1 MEPPPRRH
9 AWNTPG
15 WVQRRASAK
24 STRSESTARKSAS
37 STRIPISG
45 PVGTVTRNGT
55 PFLDTDPA
63 RPVGLSKSTS
73 NHPLPTPFVTTID
86 YSSIDNRHMAENQ
99 RPADN
104 TTIPQP
110 RRGLL
115 PKSRTFSVL
124 SSITNS
130 LSRSS
135 LIHHGSI
142 SRNDSSHSSQART
155 ASPAITISRKTVPT
169 TSARRSMEP
178 LLTETDCRTEQFY
191 QGQGSHMPDNP
202 RFVTTAMPSQYWSGR
217 FAALHD
223 KFHNEVLLGRNL
235 NIVVKAQTS
244 HSGEV
249 SDNNSTATR
258 AAAAQNNPSASAY
271 SVNRPAPQL
280 AGLARY
286 NQGMSQHPATKNLSP
301 RPPVSR
307 IPQSATSGAIL
318 QTTPYSTRIREPPGS
333 ATSTRMAYYHKPF
346 SSRPP
351 SYEQS
356 IAPGTATAPVSPIFE
371 GSTDS
376 LLPPPPLP
384 TLGCPG
390 PKRSHLTGC
399 HVNSQDYNS
408 SLSSSDENTPNL
420 ERSSVQEAMAS
431 IAVNSA
437 ATLTDD
443 DARCRRVLIHLEAM
457 CVTETARESLRA
469 WRIAY
474 ARKTQRAVLLPCG
487 ETLEDRRG
495 AERERQHLIHGLGR
509 GREIV
514 RKLTRSLV
522 GAATGGHGTEERGSV
537 AGPQRVVVRT
547 GGGGYSHAHHSS
559 VYVRH
564 AERILEAGE
573 GRRRGRM
580 MMGMM

>member
-9 AWNTPG
+9 AWTHTPG
-15 WVQRRASAK
+15 WVQRRASTK
-24 STRSESTARKSAS
+24 STRSESTARKSTS
-37 STRIPISG
+37 STKIPISG
-45 PVGTVTRNGT
+45 SIGTVTRNGT
-55 PFLDTDPA
+55 PLHETNLAQPSA
-63 RPVGLSKSTS
+63 ISKSTS
-73 NHPLPTPFVTTID
+73 NRPHPTPFVTTID
-86 YSSIDNRHMAENQ
+86 YSNLDSSQLTENQ
-99 RPADN
+99 RPVDN
-104 TTIPQP
+104 TSIFHP

-135 LIHHGSI
+135 LIHHGST
-142 SRNDSSHSSQART
+142 SRNNSSNSSQPRIT
-155 ASPAITISRKTVPT
+155 PPVITIPRKPVPIMAT
-169 TSARRSMEP
+169 RRSLEP
-178 LLTETDCRTEQFY
+178 LLAESD
-191 QGQGSHMPDNP
+191 SHKVPFQLPPPPTPDNP

-235 NIVVKAQTS
+235 TIVVEAQTIRS
-244 HSGEV
+244 SRAGNK
-249 SDNNSTATR
+249 SNSAAR

-271 SVNRPAPQL
+271 SVNRPIPQL

-286 NQGMSQHPATKNLSP
+286 NQGPSHQTTTHEHSFQPS
-301 RPPVSR
+301 VSR

-318 QTTPYSTRIREPPGS
+318 QTTPYSMRTRQPPGS
-333 ATSTRMAYYHKPF
+333 AASTRTAYYHKPF

-356 IAPGTATAPVSPIFE
+356 TVPGTATALVSPILE
-371 GSTDS
+371 ASTDS
-376 LLPPPPLP
+376 LPPPLVP

-390 PKRSHLTGC
+390 PKRTHLTGS
-399 HVNSQDYNS
+399 HIVNLDYTS
-408 SLSSSDENTPNL
+408 ILSSDDGTTILDGNA
-420 ERSSVQEAMAS
+420 QAAMAAV
-431 IAVNSA
+431 AVNNV

-443 DARCRRVLIHLEAM
+443 DARCRRVLVHLEAM
-457 CVTETARESLRA
+457 CVTETARKSLRA

-487 ETLEDRRG
+487 ETLEERG
-495 AERERQHLIHGLGR
+495 EESERQHLIHGLGK

-514 RKLTRSLV
+514 RKLRRSLV
-522 GAATGGHGTEERGSV
+522 EVTGLAERQV
-537 AGPQRVVVRT
+537 IVVRD
-547 GGGGYSHAHHSS
+547 GGNRNGYSHAHHPNG
-559 VYVRH
+559 YAHH
-564 AERILEAGE
+564 AAQEVEEETG
-573 GRRRGRM
+573 GRRRRSGMM